1 MNWLVLTLL
10 SLIAW
15 ALVDVLSKYVS
26 TEDDPDAHLELII
39 IVGLFLLPTLF
50 SSLGESESGLSIL
63 QIIWK
68 YKIWIV
74 VPLCYILDLWGSFF
88 PLKYLE
94 ISIVSPVVNTA
105 GVVSVIVLLCYY
117 FATGSIDSIHDVL
130 NNRTIIGMVIITI
143 GLVALGY
150 VQEKQAG
157 KELAEKPKD
166 KWYRYGAIALII
178 PILAAL
184 FEGME
189 GILAGIVLDPERGL
203 GVGENDY
210 WILYSV
216 VCIASAVVIW
226 IYLFIKNKK
235 PYNPFRLREWPK
247 YVLAILEVVAESWWL
262 SAMADEPLIVA
273 FLSCTYCVFT
283 VIFSRVL
290 LKEKMTKPQYICVT
304 LVIIGIII
312 VGQ

>member
-26 TEDDPDAHLELII
+26 TENDPDAHLELII

-63 QIIWK
+63 QIVWK
-68 YKIWIV
+68 YKTWIV

-105 GVVSVIVLLCYY
+105 GVISVIVLLCYY
-117 FATGSIDSIHDVL
+117 FATGSIDSINDVL
-130 NNRTIIGMVIITI
+130 SNRTIIGMIIITV

-157 KELAEKPKD
+157 KELAERPKN

-178 PILAAL
+178 PILAAF

-189 GILAGIVLDPERGL
+189 GILAGIVLDPERGF

-216 VCIASAVVIW
+216 VCIVSAVVIW

-235 PYNPFRLREWPK
+235 PYNPFSLKEWPK

-283 VIFSRVL
+283 VIFSRIL
-290 LKEKMTKPQYICVT
+290 LKEKMTRPQYICVA

>member
-1 MNWLVLTLL
+1 MNWLILTLM
-10 SLIAW
+10 SLTAW
-15 ALVDVLSKYVS
+15 AFVDVLSKYVS
-26 TEDDPDAHLELII
+26 TEEDPDAHLELVIV
-39 IVGLFLLPTLF
+39 VGLFLLPTLIGA
-50 SSLGESESGLSIL
+50 LPESESGMSVLSI
-63 QIIWK
+63 IWE
-68 YKIWIV
+68 YKIWII

-94 ISIVSPVVNTA
+94 ISIVSPIVNTA
-105 GVVSVIVLLCYY
+105 GVVSVAVLLAYY
-117 FATGSIDSIHDVL
+117 FATDSIDSIWEVL
-130 NNRTIIGMVIITI
+130 NVRTIIGMIIITI
-143 GLVALGY
+143 ALVALGY

-157 KELAEKPKD
+157 REFAERPKD
-166 KWYRYGAIALII
+166 KWYRFGAVALVI
-178 PILAAL
+178 PILAAF

-216 VCIASAVVIW
+216 VCIVSAVIIW
-226 IYLFIKNKK
+226 IYLFIKNKR
-235 PYNPFRLREWPK
+235 PYNPFRLSEWPK
-247 YVLAILEVVAESWWL
+247 FAVALLEVLGEAWWL

-283 VIFSRVL
+283 VILSRLL
-290 LKEKMTKPQYICVT
+290 LKEKMSKAQYICVAA
-304 LVIIGIII
+304 VILGIII